1 MNKLMINGKQYS
13 VYQVSVILYKDS
25 DTVQVRDLGLLGK
38 VAVNTLSRSIL
49 KKGYFW
55 TDMVSSDDNYHN
67 ISFLPN
73 HKHAKYSAIVVE
85 YRLLGLLGKMNYERA
100 SKMLDL
106 EQEG

>member
-1 MNKLMINGKQYS
+1 MNKLMFNSKQYS
-13 VYQVSVILYKDS
+13 VYQVSAILYKDS

-55 TDMVSSDDNYHN
+55 TDMVKDDNYHN
-67 ISFLPN
+67 ISFLPS

-85 YRLLGLLGKMNYERA
+85 YRLLGVLSKMNYERA